1 MTALDSKLNPDH
13 FERPDDLYSLVPAI
27 AEGALLGNTARQLAH
42 CADFPVEKYTPG
54 SPMGVAA
61 LTDANIAQS
70 IRNAYAA
77 CKAAG
82 GGNVLIPA
90 GQWHMGAG
98 GALVFN
104 GSGFSPS
111 KPIFIK
117 GAGTGLTIL
126 EFPSPWTD
134 VAVHMKGS
142 GAGLDEGAYCYGGLS
157 ALSIFADA
165 LDAGNTG
172 VGIRIDA
179 CIYTE
184 FANLDVRNFRGGK
197 GVECNDFTVGGGSN
211 SQYVQLY
218 NVSASGNGRNYDLS
232 ELTNSQAIGLYSGF
246 AYDHDF
252 VFQKN
257 VMIAIIGA
265 FMQGDAAEKIL
276 FDGDGGSRV
285 LLADCYH
292 EGLNATAT
300 VIKANVPAV
309 SANALEVVRFDLH
322 ATVGI
327 FADYDAFMSLKIDTV
342 YRVTNA
348 AKILKGRNG
357 GNALLINCSSPEA
370 LPSYFDLDAAS
381 LAELCCISNGRA
393 YQSILK
399 LTTGLRPAVFADGAE
414 PSSPVQGQQHFN
426 TTTERVRVWGETRA
440 AWSDVAFVDDPVSL
454 TDTLEA
460 YAEAVFDFNVASS
473 MLVVGGGPDEASQA
487 TDVLNGAVASPSGS
501 GARPEFVANDPLF
514 GGNASVVF
522 ENAGARY
529 LAGVF
534 DTDIPIGAF
543 PGIFIVFR
551 TIGGPASPG
560 PRVVAQ
566 SGGSGSALALLC
578 DDVSVPG
585 DAYGLYD
592 TVVAGTPIVD
602 YTAIP
607 IDHNAHIAYVY
618 ASDAD
623 SGKLHMQID
632 RGPDQFDNNQQ
643 HGLSTAAHDFYIG
656 TGSGLAGSDLAIAYV
671 AFLKAKLPSSVVK
684 RAVALARARFS
695 L

>member
-1 MTALDSKLNPDH
+1 MTALDSALNPDH
-13 FERPDDLYSLVPAI
+13 FERPDALYSLKPVI
-27 AEGALLGNTARQLAH
+27 AEGALLGNTARQLSH

-54 SPMGVAA
+54 SPLGEAP

-90 GQWHMGAG
+90 GQWHMGAS
-98 GALVFN
+98 GALVFD
-104 GSGFSPS
+104 GSGLSPS
-111 KPIFIK
+111 KPIHIK

-126 EFPSPWTD
+126 EFPSPWTT

-142 GAGLDEGAYCYGGLS
+142 GGGLDEGAYTYGGLS
-157 ALSIFADA
+157 GLSIFADA
-165 LDAGNTG
+165 LDPANTG

-197 GVECNDFTVGGGSN
+197 GVECNDFTIGGGSN

-218 NVSASGNGRNYDLS
+218 NVAASGNGRNYDLS

-257 VMIAIIGA
+257 VMLAIIGA

-276 FDGDGGSRV
+276 FDGDGGSRI

-292 EGLNATAT
+292 EGANATAT

-322 ATVGI
+322 AAVGT

-357 GNALLINCSSPEA
+357 SNALLINCSSPEA

-414 PSSPVQGQQHFN
+414 PASPVQGQEHFN
-426 TTTERVRVWGETRA
+426 STTERKRVWGEDRA
-440 AWSDVAFVDDPVSL
+440 AWSDVAFVDDPVSI
-454 TDTLEA
+454 TDTLEP

-487 TDVLNGAVASPSGS
+487 TDVLNGAIATPSGS
-501 GARPEFVANDPLF
+501 GARPEFIASDPFF
-514 GGNASVVF
+514 GGNASIVCD
-522 ENAGARY
+522 NGSAHY
-529 LAGVF
+529 LAGTF
-534 DTDIPIGAF
+534 DTDIPIGAY

-551 TIGGPASPG
+551 TIGGQTPD
-560 PRVVAQ
+560 PRVLAQ
-566 SGGSGSALALLC
+566 LGGAGSALALLG
-578 DDVSVPG
+578 DDDSFPNHV
-585 DAYGLYD
+585 YGLYD
-592 TVVAGTPIVD
+592 TVIAGSPIVD
-602 YTAIP
+602 YSAVTL
-607 IDHNAHIAYVY
+607 DHNVHIAYAY
-618 ASDAD
+618 AGDAD
-623 SGKLHMQID
+623 SGKLHVQVD

-643 HGLSTAAHDFYIG
+643 FGLSTAAHNFYIG
-656 TGSGLAGSDLAIAYV
+656 TGSGLAGSNMAIAYV
-671 AFLKAKLPSSVVK
+671 AFLKAKLPSSVIR